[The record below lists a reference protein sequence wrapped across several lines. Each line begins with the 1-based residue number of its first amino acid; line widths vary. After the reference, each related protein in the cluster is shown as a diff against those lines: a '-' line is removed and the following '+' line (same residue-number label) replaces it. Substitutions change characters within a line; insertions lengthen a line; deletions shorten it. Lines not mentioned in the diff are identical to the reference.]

1 MDTDET
7 VTSSTEKGEAA
18 VARDAATRA
27 RGGGDDDENE
37 KGERD
42 DPSSAAAAAAAE
54 NEDEDEARP
63 EATFS
68 FTVDNFSQVK
78 ESVLSPPCMV
88 RNLPWKIMIM
98 PRQGQDNPRTG
109 QSKSMGYFL
118 QCNGESEASS
128 WSCQA
133 QAELKVLSVV
143 PGKEPFS
150 RKISHLFYS
159 KENDWGFSHYMNW
172 ADVADPERGLIK
184 DDSVT
189 FEVHVTA
196 DAPHGVC
203 WDSKKHTGYVG
214 LKNQGA
220 TCYLNSMLQVC
231 KISSSELD
239 KMNWQYVVELYR
251 NLVKK
256 NLKENTLPS
265 LACRCCT
272 SRTRCARQCTRCR
285 PRQTI
290 APRAWVWRCRGC
302 STTCSPWTSR
312 SARRS

>member
-7 VTSSTEKGEAA
+7 VTSSTERDEAA
-18 VARDAATRA
+18 DVAKEEEGKEKGD
-27 RGGGDDDENE
+27 RGGAI
-37 KGERD
+37 
-42 DPSSAAAAAAAE
+42 AADGAAE
-54 NEDEDEARP
+54 ASAEAGNEDEDEARP

-68 FTVDNFSQVK
+68 FTVPNFSQVK
-78 ESVLSPPCMV
+78 ESVLSPACMV

-109 QSKSMGYFL
+109 QAKSMGYFL

-143 PGKEPFS
+143 PGKEAFS

-231 KISSSELD
+231 SRCK
-239 KMNWQYVVELYR
+239 
-251 NLVKK
+251 
-256 NLKENTLPS
+256 LPDVD
-265 LACRCCT
+265 L
-272 SRTRCARQCTRCR
+272 
-285 PRQTI
+285 
-290 APRAWVWRCRGC
+290 
-302 STTCSPWTSR
+302 
-312 SARRS
+312 